1 MEWLIGELVAL
12 AGPAYFFLQILTAAR
27 YRGRWRVA
35 ALVPLVVM
43 VPLAI
48 HAGIAYAAGSPAWPL
63 LLILASPFAFV
74 YLVLV
79 GVVKSSVGS
88 FGTRRTG

>member
-12 AGPAYFFLQILTAAR
+12 AGPAYFFLQILMAAR
-27 YRGRWRVA
+27 HRGRWRLA